1 MTIQFDGTT
10 GVSSVGSLTVN
21 GDLAVSGSINSTN
34 TFGFKNRIINGA
46 MVIDQRNNGDEVNP
60 AANITYYLD
69 RWITGSSQPSK
80 FKIGQNAGAIT
91 PPVGFANYL
100 GITSL
105 SSYTVANGEAF
116 VVLQR
121 IEGFNV
127 ADLNWG
133 SASAASVTLSFWVYS
148 SLTGTFGGSL
158 RNSASNRSYPY
169 TYSVP
174 VANTWTQI
182 SVTIPGDTTGTWL
195 TTNGIGINL
204 TFCLGAGSTFS
215 GTAGTWASANYPS
228 ATGAVSVVGTSGAT
242 FYITGVQLEKGS
254 VATGFDYRSYG
265 TELGLCQR
273 YYYKVSGVGV
283 FGSGFSNSTTE
294 SRSFVAFP
302 VSMRIAP
309 TALEQSGTA
318 SNYQIRS
325 SGGLSTACNGVPTFV
340 NATLNSSFLTATV
353 ASGLV
358 AGQGI
363 LFDSGSSSGYLAWSA
378 EL

>member
-1 MTIQFDGTT
+1 MTIT
-10 GVSSVGSLTVN
+10 LN
-21 GDLAVSGSINSTN
+21 GDTGITQSGLFDSNSDN
-34 TFGFKNRIINGA
+34 GFKNRIINGA
-46 MVIDQRNNGDEVNP
+46 MIIDQRNNGAEVNP
-60 AANITYYLD
+60 AVNATYYLD
-69 RWITGSSQPSK
+69 RWIATLSVASK
-80 FKIGQNAGAIT
+80 FKIGQNAGAVT
-91 PPVGFANYL
+91 PPAGFTKYL

-105 SSYTVANGEAF
+105 SAYSIVAGDNF
-116 VVLQR
+116 NVQQK

-133 SASAASVTLSFWVYS
+133 TASAATVTLSFFVYS
-148 SLTGTFGGSL
+148 SLTGTFGGAL
-158 RNSASNRSYPY
+158 RNNSVNRSYPY

-195 TTNGIGINL
+195 TDNSNGLSVFFG
-204 TFCLGAGSTFS
+204 LGVGSTLS
-215 GTAGTWASANYPS
+215 GTAGAWAAANYIS

-273 YYYKVSGVGV
+273 YYYKNGSSAAERL
-283 FGSGFSNSTTE
+283 GSGFNAST
-294 SRSFVAFP
+294 
-302 VSMRIAP
+302 VSSVVYTPFIVTMRAAP

-318 SNYQIRS
+318 ANYSIYS
-325 SGGLSTACNGVPTFV
+325 AAGVTTCSAVPTFQ
-340 NATLNSSFLTATV
+340 NASLNSASSTLTV
-353 ASGLV
+353 ASGLTS
-358 AGQGI
+358 GQGCLGI
-363 LFDSGSSSGYLAWSA
+363 SSAGAGYLAWSA

>member
-1 MTIQFDGTT
+1 MTTT
-10 GVSSVGSLTVN
+10 INADNGV
-21 GDLAVSGSINSTN
+21 VSGSAGLKETPDSSGVLALQTN
-34 TFGFKNRIINGA
+34 GVTAVTIDGSQNATFAGTITTGGNVLSSASGFKNRIINGA
-46 MVIDQRNNGDEVNP
+46 MVIDQRNNGAEVNP
-60 AANITYYLD
+60 AVNVTYYLD

-105 SSYTVANGEAF
+105 SSYTVAAGEAF

-182 SVTIPGDTTGTWL
+182 SVQFPAIQL
-195 TTNGIGINL
+195 A
-204 TFCLGAGSTFS
+204 LG
-215 GTAGTWASANYPS
+215 
-228 ATGAVSVVGTSGAT
+228 
-242 FYITGVQLEKGS
+242 
-254 VATGFDYRSYG
+254 
-265 TELGLCQR
+265 
-273 YYYKVSGVGV
+273 
-283 FGSGFSNSTTE
+283 
-294 SRSFVAFP
+294 
-302 VSMRIAP
+302 
-309 TALEQSGTA
+309 
-318 SNYQIRS
+318 
-325 SGGLSTACNGVPTFV
+325 
-340 NATLNSSFLTATV
+340 
-353 ASGLV
+353 
-358 AGQGI
+358 
-363 LFDSGSSSGYLAWSA
+363 
-378 EL
+378 